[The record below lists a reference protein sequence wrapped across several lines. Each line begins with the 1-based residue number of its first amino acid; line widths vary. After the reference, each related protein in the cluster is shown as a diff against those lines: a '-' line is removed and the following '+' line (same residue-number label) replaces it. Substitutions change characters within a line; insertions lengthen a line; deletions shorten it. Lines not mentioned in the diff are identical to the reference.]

1 MQEIKKLMEEAR
13 ERGEEYKVDKFRRNK
28 EMDEYDLLQWRRSYE
43 EREALLRDICWY
55 LQLLSLIRCNFY
67 HIQCTGSYINT

>member
-43 EREALLRDICWY
+43 EREALLRDICW
-55 LQLLSLIRCNFY
+55 
-67 HIQCTGSYINT
+67 